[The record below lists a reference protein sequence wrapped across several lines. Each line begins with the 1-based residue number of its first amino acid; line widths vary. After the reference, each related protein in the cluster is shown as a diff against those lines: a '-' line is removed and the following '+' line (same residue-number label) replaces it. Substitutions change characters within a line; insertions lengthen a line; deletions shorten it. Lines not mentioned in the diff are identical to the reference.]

1 MLRVTD
7 IKYLKDEEMEYV
19 IDPLTQIINRKFI
32 IKIANGLIA
41 DNIPFSLMILDLDN
55 FKQINDS
62 YGHLAGDFILK
73 SIGEALIKFYGQE
86 IYIGRYGGDEILLLL
101 PNLHS
106 YDDVHNFLSDLYTK
120 DKVLRKYYN
129 DGTRDIYLTATLGA
143 ASYPNDAKNFEDLFA
158 KADKALYRGKTKGR
172 NCYIIYVE
180 EKHKDIVVREKSE
193 GSLIEHFKSAV
204 RVFDIYR
211 DNKYIKHMM
220 DFLYSELHCSGA
232 YFLTKNEEIISFK
245 DERAIKT
252 EKEFKPHVEGLLR
265 GDNTFYQ
272 TPLVKYKENDP
283 ELRDFLESRAIQ
295 SVLIVKLDT
304 FNEFYGYIMLCE
316 KQITRVW
323 QESEIALVMYA
334 ASLLELKLKKDN
346 Y

>member
-1 MLRVTD
+1 MAKLNE
-7 IKYLKDEEMEYV
+7 IKWLKDEDPDYI

-32 IKIANGLIA
+32 LKIANGLVE
-41 DNIPFSLMILDLDN
+41 DKIPFALMILDLDN

-73 SIGEALIKFYGQE
+73 SIGEALVNYYSKE
-86 IYIGRYGGDEILLLL
+86 IFIGRYGGDEILLLI
-101 PNLHS
+101 PNLVN
-106 YDDVHNFLSDLYTK
+106 YEDVHSFLEGLYTK

-129 DGTRDIYLTATLGA
+129 DGTRDIYLTASLGCA
-143 ASYPNDAKNFEDLFA
+143 TYPNDASNFEDLFS

-193 GSLIEHFKSAV
+193 GSLIEHFKSAT
-204 RVFDIYR
+204 RIFDIYR
-211 DNKYIKHMM
+211 DKKYIKHMM

-232 YFLTKNEEIISFK
+232 YFLTSNDEIISFK
-245 DERAIKT
+245 DEKAIKT
-252 EKEFKPHVEGLLR
+252 NVDYKPHLEGLLR
-265 GDNTFYQ
+265 GDSIFYQ
-272 TPLVKYKENDP
+272 TPLSKFKQNDK
-283 ELRDFLESRAIQ
+283 ELRDFLEKRSIQ

-304 FNEFYGYIMLCE
+304 FGIFNGYIMICE
-316 KQITRVW
+316 KEITRVW

-334 ASLLELKLKKDN
+334 ASLLELKLKID
-346 Y
+346 

>member
-1 MLRVTD
+1 MAKLNE
-7 IKYLKDEEMEYV
+7 IKWLKDEDPDYI

-32 IKIANGLIA
+32 LKIANGLVE
-41 DNIPFSLMILDLDN
+41 DKIPFALMILDLDN

-73 SIGEALIKFYGQE
+73 SIGEALVNYYSKE
-86 IYIGRYGGDEILLLL
+86 IFIGRYGGDEILLLI
-101 PNLHS
+101 PNLVN
-106 YDDVHNFLSDLYTK
+106 YEDVHSFLEGLYTK

-129 DGTRDIYLTATLGA
+129 DGTRDIYLTASLGCA
-143 ASYPNDAKNFEDLFA
+143 TYPNDASNFEDLFS

-193 GSLIEHFKSAV
+193 GSLIEHFKSAT
-204 RVFDIYR
+204 RIFDIYR
-211 DNKYIKHMM
+211 DKKYIKHMM

-232 YFLTKNEEIISFK
+232 YFLTSNDEIISFK
-245 DERAIKT
+245 DEKAIKT
-252 EKEFKPHVEGLLR
+252 NVDYKPHLEGLLR
-265 GDNTFYQ
+265 GDSIFYQ
-272 TPLVKYKENDP
+272 TPLSKFKQNDKK
-283 ELRDFLESRAIQ
+283 LRDFLEKRSIQ

-304 FNEFYGYIMLCE
+304 FGIFNGYIMICE
-316 KQITRVW
+316 KEITRVW

-334 ASLLELKLKKDN
+334 ASLLELKLKID
-346 Y
+346 